1 METVIPRLHATAPQP
16 LLFAPTLGVRSFLL
30 QRAEGNLLVYSST
43 TIKQEA
49 DYIRAKGG
57 IWRQYLNHGHEAWVA
72 EAAGAWVASTFG
84 APLYAHE
91 NEKEEVSRAY
101 DLDGTFSERHT
112 LGYDFEVIPIPG
124 HTSGATAFLWDA
136 GEHRSLFTGDS
147 IVLEDG
153 AWVAAL
159 LASSDRDDYIKSLEL
174 IRGLD
179 FDVIVPWA
187 ASLDGAYY
195 GFTDKSDIARR
206 IDEML
211 ERMRVSESLRR

>member
-16 LLFAPTLGVRSFLL
+16 LSFAPTLGVRSFLL
-30 QRAEGNLLVYSST
+30 ERDEGNLLVYSST

-49 DYIRAKGG
+49 DYVRAKGG

-72 EAAGAWVASTFG
+72 EAAGAWVTSTFG

-112 LGYDFEVIPIPG
+112 LGDDFEVIPIPG
-124 HTSGATAFLWDA
+124 HTSGATAFLWDT

-147 IVLEDG
+147 IDLEDG

-179 FDVIVPWA
+179 FDVVVPWA

-195 GFTDKSDIARR
+195 AFTDKSDTRGR
-206 IDEML
+206 IDKML
-211 ERMRVSESLRR
+211 ERMRVAEGSRR

>member
-16 LLFAPTLGVRSFLL
+16 LSFAPTLGVRSFLL
-30 QRAEGNLLVYSST
+30 ERDEGNLLVYSST

-49 DYIRAKGG
+49 DYVRAKGG

-91 NEKEEVSRAY
+91 NEKDEVSRAY

-112 LGYDFEVIPIPG
+112 LGDDFEVIPIPG
-124 HTSGATAFLWDA
+124 HTSGTTAFLWDT

-147 IVLEDG
+147 IDLEDG

-179 FDVIVPWA
+179 FDVVVPWA

-195 GFTDKSDIARR
+195 AFTDKSDTRGR
-206 IDEML
+206 IDKML
-211 ERMRVSESLRR
+211 ERMRVAEGSRR